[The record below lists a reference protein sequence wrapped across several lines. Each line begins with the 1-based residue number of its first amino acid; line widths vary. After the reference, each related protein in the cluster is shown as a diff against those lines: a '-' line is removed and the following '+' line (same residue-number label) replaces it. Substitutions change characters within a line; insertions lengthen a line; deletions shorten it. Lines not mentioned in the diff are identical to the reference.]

1 MKFFLNHVSSKIL
14 FNFRINGCHQAIS
27 SLFSCGEYETV
38 NCFNF
43 CWQRVAAMLSDW
55 ECNEKNPER
64 NGKYS
69 LWLGNR

>member
-1 MKFFLNHVSSKIL
+1 MAVIKL
-14 FNFRINGCHQAIS
+14 FP
-27 SLFSCGEYETV
+27 LFSCGEYETV

-55 ECNEKNPER
+55 ECNEKNSER